1 MGFLRKLSLG
11 VILEKRKM
19 KIFRIRNNWNGV
31 LLILL
36 LTLCGQNNYAQDREL
51 KTNVI
56 IDSLRTVES
65 MKTTYIE
72 FRLKPMKYEATK
84 EDSIKLCEI
93 ENNLTDN
100 EIRNRIV
107 KAFDSAYSD
116 SEINDLYNF
125 VRTTA
130 FTKLIHSTTTNR
142 KISEQFKD
150 ITAELDKINKNIKQQ
165 NEIIEKSKPKF
176 EPIFIDREDGFYE
189 TVDYDS
195 NKDYKDIEL
204 VKTPSI
210 SKTEILKIE
219 KNTNKSGVSC
229 IDITFSKK
237 GAKQFYLLTKKN
249 IGNPIAI
256 VIDKHIV
263 NIPIVNSEISGG
275 KASISG
281 NFTIEEIDK
290 MIEKLRTK

>member
-1 MGFLRKLSLG
+1 
-11 VILEKRKM
+11 M
-19 KIFRIRNNWNGV
+19 KTFRIRNNWNRV
-31 LLILL
+31 LLISL

-72 FRLKPMKYEATK
+72 FRLKPLKYEATK

-93 ENNLTDN
+93 ETNLTDK
-100 EIRNRIV
+100 EIRSRIV

-116 SEINDLYNF
+116 NEINDLYDF

-150 ITAELDKINKNIKQQ
+150 ITTELDKVEKNIKKQ

-176 EPIFIDREDGFYE
+176 EPISIDREDGFYE
-189 TVDYDS
+189 TVNYDS

-204 VKTPSI
+204 VRTPSV
-210 SKTEILKIE
+210 SKTEISEIK
-219 KNTNKSGVSC
+219 KDTNRFGNIY

-249 IGNPIAI
+249 IGKPIAI
-256 VIDKHIV
+256 VIDKQIV
-263 NIPIVNSEISGG
+263 SIPTVNSEISGG

-281 NFTIEEIDK
+281 NFTTEEIDK
-290 MIEKLRTK
+290 MVEKLKTK

>member
-1 MGFLRKLSLG
+1 
-11 VILEKRKM
+11 M
-19 KIFRIRNNWNGV
+19 KTFRIKNNWNRV
-31 LLILL
+31 LLISLL
-36 LTLCGQNNYAQDREL
+36 ALCGQNNYAQDREL
-51 KTNVI
+51 KTNII

-72 FRLKPMKYEATK
+72 FRLKPLKYEATK

-93 ENNLTDN
+93 ESHLTDK
-100 EIRNRIV
+100 EIHKRIV
-107 KAFDSAYSD
+107 KAFDSSYSD
-116 SEINDLYNF
+116 NEINDLYNF

-150 ITAELDKINKNIKQQ
+150 ITTELDKVDNNMKKQ
-165 NEIIEKSKPKF
+165 NEIIEKSKPQF
-176 EPIFIDREDGFYE
+176 EPISIDREDGFYE

-195 NKDYKDIEL
+195 NKDYKDIKL
-204 VKTPSI
+204 VRTPSI
-210 SKTEILKIE
+210 SKTEISEIK
-219 KNTNKSGVSC
+219 KDTNRFGNTY

-249 IGNPIAI
+249 IGKPIAI

-263 NIPIVNSEISGG
+263 SIPTVFSEISGG

-281 NFTIEEIDK
+281 DFTTEEIDK
-290 MIEKLRTK
+290 MIEKLKTK

>member
-165 NEIIEKSKPKF
+165 NEIIELKPKF

-275 KASISG
+275 KASILG
-281 NFTIEEIDK
+281 NFTIEEIEK

>member
-1 MGFLRKLSLG
+1 
-11 VILEKRKM
+11 M

-31 LLILL
+31 LLISL

-204 VKTPSI
+204 VRTPSV
-210 SKTEILKIE
+210 SKTEISEIK
-219 KNTNKSGVSC
+219 KDTNRFGNIY

-237 GAKQFYLLTKKN
+237 GAKQFYILTKKN
-249 IGNPIAI
+249 IGKPIAI

-263 NIPIVNSEISGG
+263 SIPTVNSEISGG

-281 NFTIEEIDK
+281 NFTTEEIDKK
-290 MIEKLRTK
+290 MIEKLKTK

>member
-1 MGFLRKLSLG
+1 
-11 VILEKRKM
+11 M

-165 NEIIEKSKPKF
+165 NEIIELKPKF

-210 SKTEILKIE
+210 SKTEISKIE

>member
-1 MGFLRKLSLG
+1 
-11 VILEKRKM
+11 M

-31 LLILL
+31 LLISL

-281 NFTIEEIDK
+281 NFTIEEIEK

>member
-165 NEIIEKSKPKF
+165 NEIIELKPKF

-210 SKTEILKIE
+210 SKTEISKIE

>member
-1 MGFLRKLSLG
+1 
-11 VILEKRKM
+11 M
-19 KIFRIRNNWNGV
+19 KTFGIRNNWNRA
-31 LLILL
+31 LLISLL
-36 LTLCGQNNYAQDREL
+36 ILCGQNNYAQDREL

-65 MKTTYIE
+65 LKTTYIE
-72 FRLKPMKYEATK
+72 FRLKPLKYEATK

-93 ENNLTDN
+93 ETNLTDK
-100 EIRNRIV
+100 EIRSRIV

-116 SEINDLYNF
+116 NEINDLYDF

-150 ITAELDKINKNIKQQ
+150 ITTELDKVDKNIKKQ

-176 EPIFIDREDGFYE
+176 EPISIDREDGFYE

-204 VKTPSI
+204 VRTPSV
-210 SKTEILKIE
+210 SKTEISEIK
-219 KNTNKSGVSC
+219 KDTNRFGNIY

-249 IGNPIAI
+249 IGKPIAI
-256 VIDKHIV
+256 VIDKQIV
-263 NIPIVNSEISGG
+263 SIPTVNSEISGG

-281 NFTIEEIDK
+281 NFTTEEIDK
-290 MIEKLRTK
+290 MIEKLKTK

>member
-1 MGFLRKLSLG
+1 
-11 VILEKRKM
+11 M

-165 NEIIEKSKPKF
+165 NEIIELKPKF

>member
-165 NEIIEKSKPKF
+165 NEIIELKPKF

-210 SKTEILKIE
+210 SKTEISKIE

-275 KASISG
+275 KASILG
-281 NFTIEEIDK
+281 NFTIEEIEK

>member
-1 MGFLRKLSLG
+1 
-11 VILEKRKM
+11 M

-165 NEIIEKSKPKF
+165 NEIIELKPKF

-275 KASISG
+275 KASILG
-281 NFTIEEIDK
+281 NFTIEEIEK

>member
-1 MGFLRKLSLG
+1 
-11 VILEKRKM
+11 M

-31 LLILL
+31 LLISL

-165 NEIIEKSKPKF
+165 NEIIELKPKF

-275 KASISG
+275 KASILG
-281 NFTIEEIDK
+281 NFTIEEIEK

>member
-1 MGFLRKLSLG
+1 
-11 VILEKRKM
+11 M
-19 KIFRIRNNWNGV
+19 KTFRIRNNWNRV
-31 LLILL
+31 LLISF

-56 IDSLRTVES
+56 IDSLKTVES
-65 MKTTYIE
+65 LKATYIE
-72 FRLKPMKYEATK
+72 FRLKPLKYEATK

-93 ENNLTDN
+93 ESHLTDK
-100 EIRNRIV
+100 EIRNRIA
-107 KAFDSAYSD
+107 KAFDSSYSD
-116 SEINDLYNF
+116 NEINDLYNF

-130 FTKLIHSTTTNR
+130 FTKLLHSTTTNR
-142 KISEQFKD
+142 EISEQFKD
-150 ITAELDKINKNIKQQ
+150 ITTELDKVDKNIKQQ
-165 NEIIEKSKPKF
+165 NEIIENSEPKF
-176 EPIFIDREDGFYE
+176 EPISIDREDGFYE
-189 TVDYDS
+189 TVNYDS

-210 SKTEILKIE
+210 SKTEISEIKKDTNRFGNIYIE
-219 KNTNKSGVSC
+219 
-229 IDITFSKK
+229 ITFSKK

-263 NIPIVNSEISGG
+263 SIPTVLSGISGG
-275 KASISG
+275 KASITG
-281 NFTIEEIDK
+281 NFTTEEIDK

>member
-1 MGFLRKLSLG
+1 
-11 VILEKRKM
+11 M
-19 KIFRIRNNWNGV
+19 KTFRNRNNWNRV
-31 LLILL
+31 LLISL
-36 LTLCGQNNYAQDREL
+36 LTLCGQNNYAQDREQ

-65 MKTTYIE
+65 LKTTYIE
-72 FRLKPMKYEATK
+72 FRLKPLKYEATK

-93 ENNLTDN
+93 ENNLSDK

-116 SEINDLYNF
+116 NEINDLYNF

-130 FTKLIHSTTTNR
+130 FTKLIHSTTINR

-150 ITAELDKINKNIKQQ
+150 ITTELDKVDKNIKKQ

-176 EPIFIDREDGFYE
+176 EPISIDREDGFYE

-195 NKDYKDIEL
+195 NKAYKDIQI
-204 VKTPSI
+204 VSTPSV
-210 SKTEILKIE
+210 SKTEISEIK
-219 KNTNKSGVSC
+219 KDTNRFGNIY

-249 IGNPIAI
+249 IGKPIAI

-263 NIPIVNSEISGG
+263 SIPTVNSEISGG

-281 NFTIEEIDK
+281 NFSTEEIDK
-290 MIEKLRTK
+290 MIERLKAK

>member
-1 MGFLRKLSLG
+1 
-11 VILEKRKM
+11 M
-19 KIFRIRNNWNGV
+19 KTFRIGNNWNRA
-31 LLILL
+31 LLISL
-36 LTLCGQNNYAQDREL
+36 LTLHGQNNYAQDREI

-65 MKTTYIE
+65 MKATYIK
-72 FRLKPMKYEATK
+72 FRLKPLKYEATK

-93 ENNLTDN
+93 ESSLTDR

-116 SEINDLYNF
+116 NEINDLYNF
-125 VRTTA
+125 VKTTA

-142 KISEQFKD
+142 RISEQFKD
-150 ITAELDKINKNIKQQ
+150 ITTEFDKIDKNIKQQ

-204 VKTPSI
+204 VKIPSI
-210 SKTEILKIE
+210 SKTEISEIKKDRNRFGNIY
-219 KNTNKSGVSC
+219 

-249 IGNPIAI
+249 IGRPIAI

-263 NIPIVNSEISGG
+263 SIPTVNSEISGG
-275 KASISG
+275 KANISG
-281 NFTIEEIDK
+281 NFTTEEIDK
-290 MIEKLRTK
+290 MIEKLKTK

>member
-1 MGFLRKLSLG
+1 VLG
-11 VILEKRKM
+11 VILKKRKM
-19 KIFRIRNNWNGV
+19 KIFRIRNNWNRV
-31 LLILL
+31 LLISV

-56 IDSLRTVES
+56 IDSLRTVEA

-72 FRLKPMKYEATK
+72 FRLKPLKYEATK
-84 EDSIKLCEI
+84 EDSIKLSEI
-93 ENNLTDN
+93 ENNLTDK

-116 SEINDLYNF
+116 NEINDLYNF

-130 FTKLIHSTTTNR
+130 FTKLIHSSTTNR
-142 KISEQFKD
+142 KISEQFID
-150 ITAELDKINKNIKQQ
+150 ITTELDKVKKNIKQQ

-176 EPIFIDREDGFYE
+176 EPISIDREDGFYE
-189 TVDYDS
+189 IVDYDS
-195 NKDYKDIEL
+195 NKDFKDIKL

-210 SKTEILKIE
+210 YKTEILKIE
-219 KNTNKSGVSC
+219 KNTNRSGVSS

-237 GAKQFYLLTKKN
+237 GAKQFHLLTKMN

-263 NIPIVNSEISGG
+263 NIPIVNSEILRGEV
-275 KASISG
+275 SISG
-281 NFTIEEIDK
+281 NFTNEEIDK
-290 MIEKLRTK
+290 MIEKLKIK

>member
-1 MGFLRKLSLG
+1 
-11 VILEKRKM
+11 M
-19 KIFRIRNNWNGV
+19 KTFRIRNNWNRV
-31 LLILL
+31 LIISL

-65 MKTTYIE
+65 LKTTYIE
-72 FRLKPMKYEATK
+72 FRLKPLKYEAKK

-93 ENNLTDN
+93 ETNLTDK
-100 EIRNRIV
+100 EIRSRIV

-116 SEINDLYNF
+116 NEINDLYDF

-142 KISEQFKD
+142 EISEQFKD
-150 ITAELDKINKNIKQQ
+150 ITTELDKVDKNIKKQ

-176 EPIFIDREDGFYE
+176 EPISIDREDGFYE

-204 VKTPSI
+204 VRTPSV
-210 SKTEILKIE
+210 SKTEISEIK
-219 KNTNKSGVSC
+219 KDTNRFGNIY

-237 GAKQFYLLTKKN
+237 GAKQFYILTKKN
-249 IGNPIAI
+249 IGKPIAI

-263 NIPIVNSEISGG
+263 SIPTVNSEISGG

-281 NFTIEEIDK
+281 NFTTEEIDK
-290 MIEKLRTK
+290 MIEKLKTK